1 MSVITIP
8 VDAEIESFINRQID
22 LKNYESKADLVRL
35 ALRKFIEEKE
45 VEEILKASQEIRD
58 GKGLKGDLDTLA
70 KMFD

>member
-8 VDAEIESFINRQID
+8 VDSEIESFINRQID

-70 KMFD
+70 QMFD